1 MSKVIRNKYLIL
13 IVLSIIILIPYLSCN
28 SIQEYKASKIQ
39 NLEFKT
45 YLHQGRERKY
55 YIYNPQPKKEDLK
68 PLVLILHG
76 RFGSGLQVMKQT
88 EFNALAE
95 ENNLILLYP
104 DGYEKSW
111 ADGRGG
117 TPADRNGIDDVGFLE
132 DIIKV
137 TLQKYPIDPNKVFIM
152 GHSNGGFMTQRMLL
166 ERTHL
171 FRAGASVVS
180 QLSINLV
187 KKYKPSK
194 PINVLFLNGTD
205 DPLVPYYGGYVSDL
219 GEILS
224 VDETLHQWMEW
235 NSCSQNLDTNTIN
248 PNLSDKTT
256 IRISSAITCVNQ
268 TKVISYSILGGG
280 HNYPG
285 KEDSIPFI
293 SLGEPTY
300 DINASHE
307 IWKFFQMVK

>member
-13 IVLSIIILIPYLSCN
+13 IVLSIIILIPNLSCN

-68 PLVLILHG
+68 PLVVILHG

-88 EFNALAE
+88 EFHALAE
-95 ENNLILLYP
+95 ENNLILIYP
-104 DGYEKSW
+104 DGYKKSW

-117 TPADRNGIDDVGFLE
+117 TPADRNGIDDPF
-132 DIIKV
+132 
-137 TLQKYPIDPNKVFIM
+137 
-152 GHSNGGFMTQRMLL
+152 
-166 ERTHL
+166 
-171 FRAGASVVS
+171 
-180 QLSINLV
+180 
-187 KKYKPSK
+187 
-194 PINVLFLNGTD
+194 
-205 DPLVPYYGGYVSDL
+205 VPYYGGYVSDL

-256 IRISSAITCVNQ
+256 IRISSAITCANQ
-268 TKVISYSILGGG
+268 TQVLSYSILDGG

-300 DINASHE
+300 DLNASHE
-307 IWKFFQMVK
+307 IWKFFHSSK